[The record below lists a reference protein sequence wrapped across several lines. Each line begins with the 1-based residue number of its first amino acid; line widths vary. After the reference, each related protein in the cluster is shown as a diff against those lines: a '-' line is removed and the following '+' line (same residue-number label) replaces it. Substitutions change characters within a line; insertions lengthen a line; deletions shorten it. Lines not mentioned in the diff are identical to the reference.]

1 MGKKSNLT
9 RGLESGIF
17 RIHIRYSI
25 SAKKGKQQNTSKLK
39 YQCIC
44 TPYSWLIKI
53 SNCSTSIFHT
63 VKQCFF
69 CFMHFL
75 ICSENASFHVLRLWA
90 LNNFFI
96 KSNFLL
102 SQLMLQY
109 LSIQPFFFF
118 FNRFGI
124 SDQTSQRFGSISNLW
139 QQWLRNV
146 VVKVQETTI
155 QSSAPVE
162 ISPYYSLIYN

>member
-1 MGKKSNLT
+1 MPRCKPGFCAFLQKFHCIAWCAQLHISVVSDSENTVQWHAVLKGKKSTLT
-9 RGLESGIF
+9 RGLGSGIF

-75 ICSENASFHVLRLWA
+75 ICSKNASSHVLSLWA

-96 KSNFLL
+96 RSNLLL
-102 SQLMLQY
+102 SQFMLQY
-109 LSIQPFFFF
+109 VPIQPPPTPFF
-118 FNRFGI
+118 
-124 SDQTSQRFGSISNLW
+124 
-139 QQWLRNV
+139 
-146 VVKVQETTI
+146 
-155 QSSAPVE
+155 
-162 ISPYYSLIYN
+162 